1 MIPGENVEEQSSK
14 RDKLIVLRDIR
25 KSYESR
31 EGSILAIED
40 ITFEVEEGDF
50 VVIVGPSGCG
60 KTTLLKIVAGLLDF
74 DKGSIKLRGEE
85 ISGPVKDI
93 GMIFQEPALLRWKT
107 VIGNVLAPIEL
118 MGMNKKEYEHK
129 AEELLQLTNL
139 IGFNNKYPSELSGGM
154 QQRVSICR
162 SLVYDPSLILMDEP
176 FGALD
181 AMTREK
187 MNLELLDI
195 WRASEKTI
203 LFVTHSI
210 PEAAFLADRV
220 VALSDRP
227 ARINEEITIELDR
240 PRTLTTKTEKEYDKY
255 TEKLYQLMRGEF
267 ETGVAG

>member
-1 MIPGENVEEQSSK
+1 MEEKNSR
-14 RDKLIVLRDIR
+14 RDELIVLRNIQ

-31 EGSILAIED
+31 EGSIPAIED
-40 ITFEVEEGDF
+40 VTFEVEEGDF

-60 KTTLLKIVAGLLDF
+60 KSTLLKIIAGLLDY
-74 DKGSIKLRGEE
+74 DEGSIKLRGEE
-85 ISGPVKDI
+85 ISGPVRDI

-107 VIGNVLAPIEL
+107 VINNVLAPIEL
-118 MGMNKKEYEHK
+118 MGMNKKEYRQK

-139 IGFNNKYPSELSGGM
+139 AGFKNKYPSELSGGM

-195 WRASEKTI
+195 WRESKKTI

-220 VALSDRP
+220 VALTDRP
-227 ARINEEITIELDR
+227 ARINEEITVNLDR
-240 PRTLTTKTEKEYDKY
+240 PRTLMTKTEDEYDEY
-255 TEKLYQLMRGEF
+255 TEALYQLMRSEF
-267 ETGVAG
+267 ETEVAG